1 MELGVSRHIG
11 HVISSNGGGLTAK
24 EDAPAIAELSS
35 VLAAGFKSIASSTVL
50 SSESHRSIGDDER
63 FGVRVRRRVGELV
76 AVFVDACILRE
87 G

>member
-11 HVISSNGGGLTAK
+11 HVISSNGGGFTAK
-24 EDAPAIAELSS
+24 LDAPVIVDC
-35 VLAAGFKSIASSTVL
+35 VLAAGFKPIASSTVL
-50 SSESHRSIGDDER
+50 SESHRSIGDDER

-76 AVFVDACILRE
+76 VVVVDACILRE

>member
-11 HVISSNGGGLTAK
+11 QVISSNGGGLTAK

-35 VLAAGFKSIASSTVL
+35 VLAAGFKYIASSTVL
-50 SSESHRSIGDDER
+50 ESHRSIGDDER